1 MTKSEDDLKAAFAGE
16 SQANRKYLFFADKAE
31 QEGYPVVAKLF
42 RAAAQ
47 AETIHA
53 RNHFMTLDGVQST
66 AENLEAA
73 KAGEN
78 YEFTEMYP
86 GFLADA
92 QEEENEAAQKTFGG
106 GLKVEETHYGLY
118 SQASEAIGNGL
129 DLEDKSYMGMS
140 YLRPDILW

>member
-53 RNHFMTLDGVQST
+53 
-66 AENLEAA
+66 A
-73 KAGEN
+73 KSFYDIGWCAINGR
-78 YEFTEMYP
+78 
-86 GFLADA
+86 
-92 QEEENEAAQKTFGG
+92 KFG
-106 GLKVEETHYGLY
+106 
-118 SQASEAIGNGL
+118 SC
-129 DLEDKSYMGMS
+129 
-140 YLRPDILW
+140 